1 MYAQTIQNYGFLVL
15 FIASVTV
22 LGAILLAYSIG
33 YRRGLNAKKLV
44 IESLSFKQAMKWWA
58 VHELMRHEDDKRQIR
73 ADLKKLSDVK
83 MPSGLEYSTWVD
95 VNGDPKIKAK

>member
-1 MYAQTIQNYGFLVL
+1 MEVWWFIYAGLAVGILSL
-15 FIASVTV
+15 W
-22 LGAILLAYSIG
+22 GAFW

-73 ADLKKLSDVK
+73 SDLRKLSDVR
-83 MPSGLEYSTWVD
+83 MPEGIEYSTWVD
-95 VNGDPKIKAK
+95 VNGDPKVKAGR